1 MSEEIQFLKDLQ
13 QELKTQDK
21 DCQAAPRFWA
31 LMDYRWVET
40 SPDEYERISIVFP
53 EEYEDYV
60 LDDLVSDI
68 INYNPDCS
76 YCYTVDHDAI
86 DDLREMEDYF
96 MTDEDE
102 LLKWFQ
108 TNIDSEAYLVY
119 TKEEEFIVPNTMF
132 LTKQEAKNHIK
143 VNHYH
148 YTSKVHTY
156 AMTAWRAPKVE
167 KLLNILEN
175 FDWDS
180 LGEGQTLSSSLCE
193 GQTEGKVND
202 ND

>member
-1 MSEEIQFLKDLQ
+1 MSKEIQFLKDLQ
-13 QELKTQDK
+13 QELKTQDN
-21 DCQAAPRFWA
+21 DFQAAPRFWA

-40 SPDEYERISIVFP
+40 SPDEHERLSIVFP

-60 LDDLVSDI
+60 LDDLVSEI

-86 DDLREMEDYF
+86 DDLREMVDDSVV
-96 MTDEDE
+96 DEGE
-102 LLKWFQ
+102 LLEWFQ

-119 TKEEEFIVPNTMF
+119 EKEEEFIVPNTMF

-143 VNHYH
+143 LNHYH
-148 YTSKVHTY
+148 YTRKVHTY

-167 KLLNILEN
+167 KLLNILED

-180 LGEGQTLSSSLCE
+180 LEAAESLVAPCADYDELGEE
-193 GQTEGKVND
+193 AND
-202 ND
+202 

>member
-1 MSEEIQFLKDLQ
+1 MNKEIQFLKDLQ
-13 QELKTQDK
+13 QELKTQDN

-40 SPDEYERISIVFP
+40 SPDEHERISIVFP

-60 LDDLVSDI
+60 LDELVSDI
-68 INYNPDCS
+68 TNYNPDCS

-86 DDLREMEDYF
+86 DDLREMVDYF
-96 MTDEDE
+96 MVDEDE
-102 LLKWFQ
+102 LLEWFQ

-119 TKEEEFIVPNTMF
+119 EKEEEFIVPNTMF

-143 VNHYH
+143 LNHYH

-167 KLLNILEN
+167 RLLNILEN

-180 LGEGQTLSSSLCE
+180 LGAAESLVAPCADSDE
-193 GQTEGKVND
+193 VEERAND
-202 ND
+202 

>member
-1 MSEEIQFLKDLQ
+1 MNKEIQFLKDLQ
-13 QELKTQDK
+13 QELKTQDN

-40 SPDEYERISIVFP
+40 SPDEHERISIVFP

-60 LDDLVSDI
+60 LDELVLDI
-68 INYNPDCS
+68 INYNPNCS
-76 YCYTVDHDAI
+76 YCYTVDYDAVKE
-86 DDLREMEDYF
+86 LRELADYF

-119 TKEEEFIVPNTMF
+119 EKEEEFVVPNTMF

-143 VNHYH
+143 LNHYH

-167 KLLNILEN
+167 KLLDILEN
-175 FDWDS
+175 FDWGSLRAADS
-180 LGEGQTLSSSLCE
+180 LVAPCADSDEAGEKSNE
-193 GQTEGKVND
+193 
-202 ND
+202 

>member
-1 MSEEIQFLKDLQ
+1 MMNEDIQFLKELQ
-13 QELKTQDK
+13 QELKTQDN

-31 LMDYRWVET
+31 LMDYRWVT
-40 SPDEYERISIVFP
+40 CPPDDHERVSVVFP
-53 EEYEDYV
+53 EEGEDYV
-60 LDDLVSDI
+60 LDDLVNDI
-68 INYNPDCS
+68 INYESSCS
-76 YCYTVDHDAI
+76 YCYTVDHSAI
-86 DDLREMEDYF
+86 DDLREMVDYF

-102 LLKWFQ
+102 MLEWVRV
-108 TNIDSEAYLVY
+108 NIDSEAYLVY
-119 TKEEEFIVPNTMF
+119 EREEEFIVPNTMF

-167 KLLNILEN
+167 RLINILEN

-180 LGEGQTLSSSLCE
+180 LKEG
-193 GQTEGKVND
+193 
-202 ND
+202 